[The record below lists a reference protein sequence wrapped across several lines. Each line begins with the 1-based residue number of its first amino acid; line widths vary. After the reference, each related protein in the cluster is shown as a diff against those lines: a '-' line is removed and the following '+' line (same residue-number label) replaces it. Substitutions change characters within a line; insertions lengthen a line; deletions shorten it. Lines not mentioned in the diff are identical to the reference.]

1 MRVVGIICEYNPFH
15 LGHLYQIKKIRE
27 MIPDCLIICIFN
39 GTFMQRG
46 EVSIINKWDK
56 TRICLEY
63 GIDVVVELPFVFA
76 TQSSDIFAHG
86 ALKILNNLHI
96 DTLVFGS
103 ESNNVEILK
112 TLAMAQLNNKV
123 FDDKVCE
130 YLDKGDNYPTAL
142 SKALEVIT
150 KYRIKEPNDILAVSY
165 IKEIIKNN
173 YSIEPVAIK
182 RTNDYHGKDI
192 NSNILSASLIRKLIK
207 ENKYISKYYHG
218 VVISGDM
225 INASLIRKMLLNGND
240 VSKYVPKATLK
251 YLNDIPSKDKFYSL
265 LKYQIINNI
274 DNLDSFQTVDEG
286 LNNLIKK
293 NIYNANSLDE
303 LINLIKTKRY
313 TYNKLNRMFTHILTN
328 FKKEDNEELEINY
341 VRLLGFNKRGRS
353 YLNKIKK
360 DMEIPVVTGYNK
372 INDKIFN
379 IEKRVSY
386 IYSLLIVNSDSYLE
400 EENKNKPII
409 LM

>member
-1 MRVVGIICEYNPFH
+1 MFLLLSTIKINVILKKKEDLMRVIGIICEYNPFH
-15 LGHLYQIKKIRE
+15 LGHLHQIKKIKE
-27 MIPDCLIICIFN
+27 TIPDSLIICIFN

-63 GIDVVVELPFVFA
+63 GIDMVVELPFVFA

-86 ALKILNNLHI
+86 ALKILNNLHV

-112 TLAMAQLNNKV
+112 TLAMTQINNEAFDNKV
-123 FDDKVCE
+123 RE
-130 YLDKGDNYPTAL
+130 YLDKGVNYPTAL
-142 SKALEVIT
+142 SKTLEVIT

-182 RTNDYHGKDI
+182 RTNDYHGEI
-192 NSNILSASLIRKLIK
+192 
-207 ENKYISKYYHG
+207 
-218 VVISGDM
+218 ISGDI
-225 INASLIRKMLLNGND
+225 INASLIRKMLTNGND
-240 VSKYVPKATLK
+240 VSKYVPRATLK
-251 YLNDIPSKDKFYSL
+251 YLNDIPSKDKYYSL

-293 NIYNANSLDE
+293 NIYNANNLNE
-303 LINLIKTKRY
+303 LISSIKTKRY
-313 TYNKLNRMFTHILTN
+313 TYNRLNRMFTHILTN
-328 FKKEDNEELEINY
+328 FKKEDNRGLEINY
-341 VRLLGFNKRGRS
+341 VRLLGFNKKGRS

-360 DMEIPVVTGYNK
+360 DMEISVVTGYK
-372 INDKIFN
+372 GINDKIFN

-400 EENKNKPII
+400 EDNKNKPII
-409 LM
+409 FGD

>member
-1 MRVVGIICEYNPFH
+1 MFLLLSTIKINVILKKKEDLMRVIGIICEYNPFH
-15 LGHLYQIKKIRE
+15 LGHLYQIKRIKE
-27 MIPDCLIICIFN
+27 TIPDSLIICIFN

-63 GIDVVVELPFVFA
+63 GIDMVVELPFVFA

-86 ALKILNNLHI
+86 ALKILNNLHV

-112 TLAMAQLNNKV
+112 TLAMTQINNEAFDNKV
-123 FDDKVCE
+123 RE
-130 YLDKGDNYPTAL
+130 YLDKGVNYPTAL
-142 SKALEVIT
+142 SKTLEVIT

-182 RTNDYHGKDI
+182 RTNDYHGEI
-192 NSNILSASLIRKLIK
+192 
-207 ENKYISKYYHG
+207 
-218 VVISGDM
+218 ISGDI
-225 INASLIRKMLLNGND
+225 INASLIRKMLTNGND
-240 VSKYVPKATLK
+240 VSKYVPRATLK
-251 YLNDIPSKDKFYSL
+251 YLNDIPSKDKYYSL

-293 NIYNANSLDE
+293 NIYNANNLDE
-303 LINLIKTKRY
+303 LINSIKTKRY
-313 TYNKLNRMFTHILTN
+313 TYNRLNRMFTHILTN
-328 FKKEDNEELEINY
+328 FKKEDNRGLEINY
-341 VRLLGFNKRGRS
+341 VRLLGFNKKGRS

-360 DMEIPVVTGYNK
+360 DMEISVVTGYK
-372 INDKIFN
+372 GINDKIFN

-400 EENKNKPII
+400 EDNKNKPLIFGD
-409 LM
+409 

>member
-1 MRVVGIICEYNPFH
+1 MFLLLSTIKINVILKKKEDLMRVIGIICEYNPFH
-15 LGHLYQIKKIRE
+15 LGHLYQIKKIKE
-27 MIPDCLIICIFN
+27 TIPDSLIICIFN

-63 GIDVVVELPFVFA
+63 GIDMVVELPFVFA

-86 ALKILNNLHI
+86 ALKILNNLHV

-112 TLAMAQLNNKV
+112 TLAMTQINNEAFDNKV
-123 FDDKVCE
+123 RE
-130 YLDKGDNYPTAL
+130 YLDKGVNYPTAL
-142 SKALEVIT
+142 SKTLEVIT

-182 RTNDYHGKDI
+182 RTNDYHGEI
-192 NSNILSASLIRKLIK
+192 
-207 ENKYISKYYHG
+207 
-218 VVISGDM
+218 ISGDI
-225 INASLIRKMLLNGND
+225 INASLIRKMLTNGHD
-240 VSKYVPKATLK
+240 VSKYVPRATLK
-251 YLNDIPSKDKFYSL
+251 YLNDIPSKDKYYSL

-293 NIYNANSLDE
+293 NIYNANNLDE
-303 LINLIKTKRY
+303 LISSIKTKRY
-313 TYNKLNRMFTHILTN
+313 TYNRLNRMFTHILTN
-328 FKKEDNEELEINY
+328 FKKEDNRGLEINY
-341 VRLLGFNKRGRS
+341 VRLLGFNKKGRS

-360 DMEIPVVTGYNK
+360 DMEISVVTGYK
-372 INDKIFN
+372 GINDKIFN

-400 EENKNKPII
+400 EDNKNKPII
-409 LM
+409 FGD

>member
-1 MRVVGIICEYNPFH
+1 MRVIGIICEYNPFH
-15 LGHLYQIKKIRE
+15 LGHLYQIKKIKE
-27 MIPDCLIICIFN
+27 TIPDSLIICIFN

-63 GIDVVVELPFVFA
+63 GIDMVVELPFVFA

-86 ALKILNNLHI
+86 ALKILNNLHV

-112 TLAMAQLNNKV
+112 TLAMTQINNEAFDNKV
-123 FDDKVCE
+123 RE
-130 YLDKGDNYPTAL
+130 YLDKGVNYPTAL
-142 SKALEVIT
+142 SKTLEVIT

-182 RTNDYHGKDI
+182 RTNDYHGEI
-192 NSNILSASLIRKLIK
+192 
-207 ENKYISKYYHG
+207 
-218 VVISGDM
+218 ISGDI
-225 INASLIRKMLLNGND
+225 INASLIRKMLTNGND
-240 VSKYVPKATLK
+240 VSKYVPRATLK
-251 YLNDIPSKDKFYSL
+251 YLNDIPSKDKYYSL

-293 NIYNANSLDE
+293 NIYNANNLDE
-303 LINLIKTKRY
+303 LISSIKTKRY
-313 TYNKLNRMFTHILTN
+313 TYNRLNRMFTHILTN
-328 FKKEDNEELEINY
+328 FKKEDNRGLEINY
-341 VRLLGFNKRGRS
+341 VRLLGFNKKGRS

-360 DMEIPVVTGYNK
+360 DMEISVVTGYK
-372 INDKIFN
+372 GINDKIFN

-400 EENKNKPII
+400 EDNKNKPII
-409 LM
+409 FGD

>member
-1 MRVVGIICEYNPFH
+1 MRVIGIICEYNPFH
-15 LGHLYQIKKIRE
+15 LGHLYQIKKIKE
-27 MIPDCLIICIFN
+27 TIPDSLIICIFN

-63 GIDVVVELPFVFA
+63 GIDMVVELPFVFA

-86 ALKILNNLHI
+86 ALKILNNLHV

-112 TLAMAQLNNKV
+112 TLAMTQINNEAFDNKV
-123 FDDKVCE
+123 RE
-130 YLDKGDNYPTAL
+130 YLDKGVNYPTAL
-142 SKALEVIT
+142 SKTLEVIT

-182 RTNDYHGKDI
+182 RTNDYHGEI
-192 NSNILSASLIRKLIK
+192 
-207 ENKYISKYYHG
+207 
-218 VVISGDM
+218 ISGDI
-225 INASLIRKMLLNGND
+225 INASLIRKMLTNGND
-240 VSKYVPKATLK
+240 VSKYVPRATLK
-251 YLNDIPSKDKFYSL
+251 YLNDIPSKAKYYSL

-274 DNLDSFQTVDEG
+274 DKLDTFQTVDEG

-293 NIYNANSLDE
+293 NIYNANNLDE
-303 LINLIKTKRY
+303 LINSIKTKRY
-313 TYNKLNRMFTHILTN
+313 TYNRLNRMFTHILTN
-328 FKKEDNEELEINY
+328 FKKEDNRGLEINY
-341 VRLLGFNKRGRS
+341 VRLLGFNKKGRS

-360 DMEIPVVTGYNK
+360 DMEISDVTGYNG
-372 INDKIFN
+372 INDIIFN

-400 EENKNKPII
+400 EDNKNKPII
-409 LM
+409 FGD

>member
-1 MRVVGIICEYNPFH
+1 MRVIGIICEYNPFH
-15 LGHLYQIKKIRE
+15 LGHLYQIKKIKE
-27 MIPDCLIICIFN
+27 TIPDSLIICIFN

-63 GIDVVVELPFVFA
+63 GIDMVVELPFVFS

-86 ALKILNNLHI
+86 ALKILNNLHV

-112 TLAMAQLNNKV
+112 TLAMTQINNEAFDNKV
-123 FDDKVCE
+123 RE
-130 YLDKGDNYPTAL
+130 YLDKGVNYPTAL
-142 SKALEVIT
+142 SKTLEVIT

-182 RTNDYHGKDI
+182 RTNDYHGEI
-192 NSNILSASLIRKLIK
+192 
-207 ENKYISKYYHG
+207 
-218 VVISGDM
+218 ISGDI
-225 INASLIRKMLLNGND
+225 INASLIRKMLTNGND
-240 VSKYVPKATLK
+240 VSKYVPRATLK
-251 YLNDIPSKDKFYSL
+251 YLNDIPSKDKYYSL

-293 NIYNANSLDE
+293 NIYNANNLDE
-303 LINLIKTKRY
+303 LINSIKTKRY
-313 TYNKLNRMFTHILTN
+313 TYNRLNRMFTHILTN
-328 FKKEDNEELEINY
+328 FKKEDNRGLEINY
-341 VRLLGFNKRGRS
+341 VRLLGFNKKGRS

-360 DMEIPVVTGYNK
+360 DMEISVVTGYK
-372 INDKIFN
+372 GINDKIFN

-400 EENKNKPII
+400 EDNKNKPII
-409 LM
+409 FGD

>member
-27 MIPDCLIICIFN
+27 MIPDCLIICICN

-112 TLAMAQLNNKV
+112 TLAMAQLNNKA

-182 RTNDYHGKDI
+182 RTNDYHGVI
-192 NSNILSASLIRKLIK
+192 
-207 ENKYISKYYHG
+207 
-218 VVISGDM
+218 ISGDM
-225 INASLIRKMLLNGND
+225 INASLIRKMLVNGND

-313 TYNKLNRMFTHILTN
+313 TYNRLNRMFTHILTN
-328 FKKEDNEELEINY
+328 FKKKDNKELEINY

-409 LM
+409 FGD

>member
-1 MRVVGIICEYNPFH
+1 MFLLLSTIKINVILKKKEDLMRVIGIICEYNPFH
-15 LGHLYQIKKIRE
+15 LGHLYQIKRIRE
-27 MIPDCLIICIFN
+27 TIPDSLIICIFN

-63 GIDVVVELPFVFA
+63 GIDMVVELPFVFA

-86 ALKILNNLHI
+86 ALKILNNLHV

-112 TLAMAQLNNKV
+112 TLAMTQINNEAFDNKV
-123 FDDKVCE
+123 RE
-130 YLDKGDNYPTAL
+130 YLDKGVNYPTAL
-142 SKALEVIT
+142 SKTLEVIT

-182 RTNDYHGKDI
+182 RTNDYHGEI
-192 NSNILSASLIRKLIK
+192 
-207 ENKYISKYYHG
+207 
-218 VVISGDM
+218 ISGDI
-225 INASLIRKMLLNGND
+225 INASLIRKMLTNGND
-240 VSKYVPKATLK
+240 VSKYVPRATLK
-251 YLNDIPSKDKFYSL
+251 YLNDIPSKDKYYSL

-293 NIYNANSLDE
+293 NIYNANNLDE
-303 LINLIKTKRY
+303 LINSIKTKRY
-313 TYNKLNRMFTHILTN
+313 TYNRLNRMFTHILTN
-328 FKKEDNEELEINY
+328 FKKEDNRGLEINY
-341 VRLLGFNKRGRS
+341 VRLLGFNKKGRS

-360 DMEIPVVTGYNK
+360 DMEISVVTGYK
-372 INDKIFN
+372 GINDKIFN

-400 EENKNKPII
+400 EDNKNKPII
-409 LM
+409 FGD

>member
-1 MRVVGIICEYNPFH
+1 MLMSTIKINDILKKKEDLMRVIGIICEYNPFH
-15 LGHLYQIKKIRE
+15 LGHLYQIKKIKE
-27 MIPDCLIICIFN
+27 TIPDSLIICIFN

-63 GIDVVVELPFVFA
+63 GIDMVVELPFVFA

-86 ALKILNNLHI
+86 ALKILNNLHV

-112 TLAMAQLNNKV
+112 TLAMTQINNEAFDNKV
-123 FDDKVCE
+123 RE
-130 YLDKGDNYPTAL
+130 YLDKGVNYPTAL
-142 SKALEVIT
+142 SKTLEVIT

-182 RTNDYHGKDI
+182 RTNDYHGEI
-192 NSNILSASLIRKLIK
+192 
-207 ENKYISKYYHG
+207 
-218 VVISGDM
+218 ISGDI
-225 INASLIRKMLLNGND
+225 INASLIRKMLTNGND
-240 VSKYVPKATLK
+240 VSKYVPRATLK
-251 YLNDIPSKDKFYSL
+251 YLNDIPSKDKYYSL

-293 NIYNANSLDE
+293 NIYNANNLDE
-303 LINLIKTKRY
+303 LISSIKTKRY
-313 TYNKLNRMFTHILTN
+313 TYNRLNRMFTHILTN
-328 FKKEDNEELEINY
+328 FKKEDNRGLEINY
-341 VRLLGFNKRGRS
+341 VRLLGFNKKGRS

-360 DMEIPVVTGYNK
+360 DMEISVVTGYK
-372 INDKIFN
+372 GINDKIFN

-400 EENKNKPII
+400 EDNKNKPII
-409 LM
+409 FGD

>member
-1 MRVVGIICEYNPFH
+1 MFLLLSTIKINVILKKKEDLMRVIGIICEYNPFH
-15 LGHLYQIKKIRE
+15 LGHLYQIKKIKE
-27 MIPDCLIICIFN
+27 TIPDSLIICIFN

-56 TRICLEY
+56 TRICLKY
-63 GIDVVVELPFVFA
+63 GIDMVVELPFVFA

-86 ALKILNNLHI
+86 ALKILNNLHV

-112 TLAMAQLNNKV
+112 TLAMTQINNEAFDNKV
-123 FDDKVCE
+123 RE
-130 YLDKGDNYPTAL
+130 YLDKGVNYPTAL
-142 SKALEVIT
+142 SKTLEVIT

-182 RTNDYHGKDI
+182 RTNDYHGEI
-192 NSNILSASLIRKLIK
+192 
-207 ENKYISKYYHG
+207 
-218 VVISGDM
+218 ISGDI
-225 INASLIRKMLLNGND
+225 INASLIRKMLKNGND
-240 VSKYVPKATLK
+240 VSKYVPRATLK
-251 YLNDIPSKDKFYSL
+251 YLNDIPSKDKYYSL

-293 NIYNANSLDE
+293 NIYNANNLDE
-303 LINLIKTKRY
+303 LISSIKTKRY
-313 TYNKLNRMFTHILTN
+313 TYNRLNRMFTHILTN
-328 FKKEDNEELEINY
+328 FKKEDNRGLEINY
-341 VRLLGFNKRGRS
+341 VRLLGFNKKGRS

-360 DMEIPVVTGYNK
+360 DMEISVVTGYK
-372 INDKIFN
+372 GINDKIFN

-400 EENKNKPII
+400 EDNKNKPII
-409 LM
+409 FGD

>member
-1 MRVVGIICEYNPFH
+1 MFLLLSTIKINVILKKKEDLMRVIGIICEYNPFH
-15 LGHLYQIKKIRE
+15 LGHLYQIKKIKE
-27 MIPDCLIICIFN
+27 TIPDSLIICIFN

-63 GIDVVVELPFVFA
+63 GIDMVVELPFVFA

-86 ALKILNNLHI
+86 ALKILNNLHV

-112 TLAMAQLNNKV
+112 TLAMTQINNEAFDNKV
-123 FDDKVCE
+123 RE
-130 YLDKGDNYPTAL
+130 YLDKGVNYPTAL
-142 SKALEVIT
+142 SKTLEVIT

-182 RTNDYHGKDI
+182 RTNDYHGEI
-192 NSNILSASLIRKLIK
+192 
-207 ENKYISKYYHG
+207 
-218 VVISGDM
+218 ISGDI
-225 INASLIRKMLLNGND
+225 INASLIRKMLTNGND
-240 VSKYVPKATLK
+240 VSKYVPRATLK
-251 YLNDIPSKDKFYSL
+251 YLNDIPSKDKYYSL

-293 NIYNANSLDE
+293 NIYNANNLDE
-303 LINLIKTKRY
+303 LISSIKTKRY
-313 TYNKLNRMFTHILTN
+313 TYNRLNRMFTHILTN
-328 FKKEDNEELEINY
+328 FKKEDNRGLEINY
-341 VRLLGFNKRGRS
+341 VRLLGFNKKGRS
-353 YLNKIKK
+353 YLNKIKN
-360 DMEIPVVTGYNK
+360 DMEISVVTGYK
-372 INDKIFN
+372 GINDKIFN

-400 EENKNKPII
+400 EDNKNKPII
-409 LM
+409 FGD

>member
-1 MRVVGIICEYNPFH
+1 MRVIGIICEYNPFH
-15 LGHLYQIKKIRE
+15 LGHLYQIKKIKE
-27 MIPDCLIICIFN
+27 TIPDSLIICIFN

-63 GIDVVVELPFVFA
+63 GIDMVVELPFVFA

-86 ALKILNNLHI
+86 ALKILNNLHV

-112 TLAMAQLNNKV
+112 TLAMTQINNEAFDNKV
-123 FDDKVCE
+123 RE
-130 YLDKGDNYPTAL
+130 YLDKGVNYPTAL
-142 SKALEVIT
+142 SKTLEVIT

-182 RTNDYHGKDI
+182 RTNDYHGEI
-192 NSNILSASLIRKLIK
+192 
-207 ENKYISKYYHG
+207 
-218 VVISGDM
+218 ISGDI
-225 INASLIRKMLLNGND
+225 INASLIRKMLTNGND
-240 VSKYVPKATLK
+240 VSKYVPRATLK
-251 YLNDIPSKDKFYSL
+251 YLNDIPSKDKYYSL

-293 NIYNANSLDE
+293 NIYNANNLDE
-303 LINLIKTKRY
+303 LINSIKTKRY
-313 TYNKLNRMFTHILTN
+313 TYNRLNRMFTHILTN
-328 FKKEDNEELEINY
+328 FKKEDNRGLEINY
-341 VRLLGFNKRGRS
+341 VRLLGFNKKGRS

-360 DMEIPVVTGYNK
+360 DMEISVVTGYK
-372 INDKIFN
+372 GINDKIFN

-400 EENKNKPII
+400 EDNKNKPII
-409 LM
+409 FGD

>member
-1 MRVVGIICEYNPFH
+1 MFLLLSTIKINVILKKKEDLMRVIGIICEYNPFH
-15 LGHLYQIKKIRE
+15 LGHLYQIKRIRE
-27 MIPDCLIICIFN
+27 TIPDSLIICIFN

-63 GIDVVVELPFVFA
+63 GIDMVVELPFVFA

-86 ALKILNNLHI
+86 ALKILNNLHV

-112 TLAMAQLNNKV
+112 TLAMTQINNEAFDNKV
-123 FDDKVCE
+123 RE
-130 YLDKGDNYPTAL
+130 YLDKGVNYPTAL
-142 SKALEVIT
+142 SKTLEVIT

-182 RTNDYHGKDI
+182 RTNDYHGEI
-192 NSNILSASLIRKLIK
+192 
-207 ENKYISKYYHG
+207 
-218 VVISGDM
+218 ISGDI
-225 INASLIRKMLLNGND
+225 INASLIRKILTNGND
-240 VSKYVPKATLK
+240 VSKYVPRATLK
-251 YLNDIPSKDKFYSL
+251 YLNDIPSKDKYYSL

-293 NIYNANSLDE
+293 NIYNANNLDE
-303 LINLIKTKRY
+303 LISSIKTKRY
-313 TYNKLNRMFTHILTN
+313 TYNRLNRMFTHILTN
-328 FKKEDNEELEINY
+328 FKKEDNRGLEINY
-341 VRLLGFNKRGRS
+341 VRLLGFNKKGRS

-360 DMEIPVVTGYNK
+360 DMEISVVTGYK
-372 INDKIFN
+372 GINDKIFN

-400 EENKNKPII
+400 EDNKNKPII
-409 LM
+409 FGD

>member
-1 MRVVGIICEYNPFH
+1 M
-15 LGHLYQIKKIRE
+15 
-27 MIPDCLIICIFN
+27 
-39 GTFMQRG
+39 
-46 EVSIINKWDK
+46 
-56 TRICLEY
+56 
-63 GIDVVVELPFVFA
+63 
-76 TQSSDIFAHG
+76 
-86 ALKILNNLHI
+86 
-96 DTLVFGS
+96 LV
-103 ESNNVEILK
+103 
-112 TLAMAQLNNKV
+112 
-123 FDDKVCE
+123 
-130 YLDKGDNYPTAL
+130 
-142 SKALEVIT
+142 
-150 KYRIKEPNDILAVSY
+150 
-165 IKEIIKNN
+165 
-173 YSIEPVAIK
+173 
-182 RTNDYHGKDI
+182 
-192 NSNILSASLIRKLIK
+192 
-207 ENKYISKYYHG
+207 
-218 VVISGDM
+218 
-225 INASLIRKMLLNGND
+225 NGND

-409 LM
+409 LMWWLGFIFGNVDSSKYHGLLL

>member
-1 MRVVGIICEYNPFH
+1 MRVIGIICEYNPFH
-15 LGHLYQIKKIRE
+15 LGHLYQIKRIRE
-27 MIPDCLIICIFN
+27 TIPDSLIICIFN

-63 GIDVVVELPFVFA
+63 GIDMVVELPFVFA

-86 ALKILNNLHI
+86 ALKILNNLHV

-112 TLAMAQLNNKV
+112 TLAMTQINNEAFDNKV
-123 FDDKVCE
+123 RE
-130 YLDKGDNYPTAL
+130 YLDKGVNYPTAL
-142 SKALEVIT
+142 SKTLEVIT

-182 RTNDYHGKDI
+182 RTNDYHGEI
-192 NSNILSASLIRKLIK
+192 
-207 ENKYISKYYHG
+207 
-218 VVISGDM
+218 ISGDI
-225 INASLIRKMLLNGND
+225 INASLIRKMLTNGND
-240 VSKYVPKATLK
+240 VSKYVPRATLK
-251 YLNDIPSKDKFYSL
+251 YLNDIPSKDKYYSL

-293 NIYNANSLDE
+293 NIYNANNLDE
-303 LINLIKTKRY
+303 LISSIKTKRY
-313 TYNKLNRMFTHILTN
+313 TYNRLNRMFTHILTN
-328 FKKEDNEELEINY
+328 FKKEDNRGLEINY
-341 VRLLGFNKRGRS
+341 VRLLGFNKKGRS

-360 DMEIPVVTGYNK
+360 DMEISVVTGYK
-372 INDKIFN
+372 GINDKIFN

-400 EENKNKPII
+400 EDNKNKPII
-409 LM
+409 FGD

>member
-27 MIPDCLIICIFN
+27 MILDCLIICIFN

-182 RTNDYHGKDI
+182 RTNDYHG
-192 NSNILSASLIRKLIK
+192 
-207 ENKYISKYYHG
+207 

-225 INASLIRKMLLNGND
+225 INASLIRKMLVNGND

-360 DMEIPVVTGYNK
+360 DMEIPIVTGYNK

-386 IYSLLIVNSDSYLE
+386 IYSLLIVNNDSYLK

-409 LM
+409 LIWWLGFIFGNVDSSKYHGLLL

>member
-1 MRVVGIICEYNPFH
+1 MFLLLSTIKINVILKKKEDLMRVIGIICEYNPFH
-15 LGHLYQIKKIRE
+15 LGHLYQIKKIKE
-27 MIPDCLIICIFN
+27 TIPDSLIICIFN

-63 GIDVVVELPFVFA
+63 GIDMVVELPFVFA

-86 ALKILNNLHI
+86 ALKILNNLHV

-112 TLAMAQLNNKV
+112 TLAMTQINNETFDNKV
-123 FDDKVCE
+123 RE
-130 YLDKGDNYPTAL
+130 YLDKGVNYPTAL
-142 SKALEVIT
+142 SKTLEVIT

-182 RTNDYHGKDI
+182 RTNDYHGEI
-192 NSNILSASLIRKLIK
+192 
-207 ENKYISKYYHG
+207 
-218 VVISGDM
+218 ISGDI
-225 INASLIRKMLLNGND
+225 INASLIRKMLTNGND
-240 VSKYVPKATLK
+240 VSKYVPRATLK
-251 YLNDIPSKDKFYSL
+251 YLNDIPSKDKYYSL

-293 NIYNANSLDE
+293 NIYNANNLDE
-303 LINLIKTKRY
+303 LISSIKTKRY
-313 TYNKLNRMFTHILTN
+313 TYNRLNRMFTHILTN
-328 FKKEDNEELEINY
+328 FKKEDNRGLEINY
-341 VRLLGFNKRGRS
+341 VRLLGFNKKGRI

-360 DMEIPVVTGYNK
+360 DMEISVVTGYK
-372 INDKIFN
+372 GINDKIFN

-400 EENKNKPII
+400 EDNKNKPII
-409 LM
+409 FGD

>member
-1 MRVVGIICEYNPFH
+1 MFLLLSTIKINVILKKKEDLMRVIGIICEYNPFH
-15 LGHLYQIKKIRE
+15 LGHLYQIKKIKE
-27 MIPDCLIICIFN
+27 TIPDSLIICIFN

-63 GIDVVVELPFVFA
+63 GIDMVVELPFVFA

-86 ALKILNNLHI
+86 ALKILNNLHV

-112 TLAMAQLNNKV
+112 TLAMTQINNEAFDNKV
-123 FDDKVCE
+123 RE
-130 YLDKGDNYPTAL
+130 YLDKGVNYPTAL
-142 SKALEVIT
+142 SKTLEVIT

-182 RTNDYHGKDI
+182 RTNDYHG
-192 NSNILSASLIRKLIK
+192 
-207 ENKYISKYYHG
+207 
-218 VVISGDM
+218 VVISGDI
-225 INASLIRKMLLNGND
+225 INASLIRKMLKNGND
-240 VSKYVPKATLK
+240 VSKYVPRATLK
-251 YLNDIPSKDKFYSL
+251 YLNDIPSKDKYYSL

-293 NIYNANSLDE
+293 NIYNANNLDE
-303 LINLIKTKRY
+303 LISSIKTKRY
-313 TYNKLNRMFTHILTN
+313 TYNRLNRMFTHILTN
-328 FKKEDNEELEINY
+328 FKKEDNRGLEINY
-341 VRLLGFNKRGRS
+341 VRLLGFNKKGRS

-360 DMEIPVVTGYNK
+360 DMEISVVTGYK
-372 INDKIFN
+372 GINDKIFN

-400 EENKNKPII
+400 EDNKNKPII
-409 LM
+409 FGD

>member
-1 MRVVGIICEYNPFH
+1 MFLLLSTIKINVILKKKEDLMRVIGIICEYNPFH
-15 LGHLYQIKKIRE
+15 LGHLHQIKKIKE
-27 MIPDCLIICIFN
+27 TIPDSLIICIFN

-63 GIDVVVELPFVFA
+63 GIDMVVELPFVFA

-86 ALKILNNLHI
+86 ALKILNNLHV

-112 TLAMAQLNNKV
+112 TLAMTQINNEAFDNKV
-123 FDDKVCE
+123 RE
-130 YLDKGDNYPTAL
+130 YLDKGVNYPTAL
-142 SKALEVIT
+142 SKTLEVIT

-182 RTNDYHGKDI
+182 RTNDYHGEI
-192 NSNILSASLIRKLIK
+192 
-207 ENKYISKYYHG
+207 
-218 VVISGDM
+218 ISGDI
-225 INASLIRKMLLNGND
+225 INASLIRKMLTNGND
-240 VSKYVPKATLK
+240 VSKYVPRATLK
-251 YLNDIPSKDKFYSL
+251 YLNDIPSKDKYYSL

-293 NIYNANSLDE
+293 NIYNANNLDE
-303 LINLIKTKRY
+303 LISSIKTKRY
-313 TYNKLNRMFTHILTN
+313 TYNRLNRMFTHILTN
-328 FKKEDNEELEINY
+328 FKKEDNRGLEINY
-341 VRLLGFNKRGRS
+341 VRLLGFNKKGRS

-360 DMEIPVVTGYNK
+360 DMEISVVTGYK
-372 INDKIFN
+372 GINDKIFN

-400 EENKNKPII
+400 EDNKNKPII
-409 LM
+409 FGD

>member
-1 MRVVGIICEYNPFH
+1 MRVIGIICEYNPFH
-15 LGHLYQIKKIRE
+15 LGHLYQIKKIKE
-27 MIPDCLIICIFN
+27 TIPDSLIICIFN

-63 GIDVVVELPFVFA
+63 GIDMVVELPFVFA

-86 ALKILNNLHI
+86 ALKILNNLHV

-112 TLAMAQLNNKV
+112 TLAMTQINNEAFDNKV
-123 FDDKVCE
+123 RE
-130 YLDKGDNYPTAL
+130 YLDKGLNYPTAL
-142 SKALEVIT
+142 SKTLEVIT

-182 RTNDYHGKDI
+182 RTNDYHGEI
-192 NSNILSASLIRKLIK
+192 
-207 ENKYISKYYHG
+207 
-218 VVISGDM
+218 ISGDI
-225 INASLIRKMLLNGND
+225 INASLIRKMLTNGND
-240 VSKYVPKATLK
+240 VSKYVPRATLK
-251 YLNDIPSKDKFYSL
+251 YLNDIPSKDKYYSL

-293 NIYNANSLDE
+293 NIYNANNLDE
-303 LINLIKTKRY
+303 LISSIKTKRY
-313 TYNKLNRMFTHILTN
+313 TYNRLNRMFTHILTN
-328 FKKEDNEELEINY
+328 FKKEDNRGLEINY
-341 VRLLGFNKRGRS
+341 VRLLGFNKKGRS

-360 DMEIPVVTGYNK
+360 DMEISVVTGYK
-372 INDKIFN
+372 GINDKIFN

-400 EENKNKPII
+400 EDNKNKPII
-409 LM
+409 FGD

>member
-1 MRVVGIICEYNPFH
+1 MFLLLSTIKINVILKKKEDLMRVIGIICEYNPFH
-15 LGHLYQIKKIRE
+15 LGHLYQIKKIKE
-27 MIPDCLIICIFN
+27 TIPDSLIICIFN

-63 GIDVVVELPFVFA
+63 GIDMVVELPFVFA

-86 ALKILNNLHI
+86 ALKILNNLHV

-112 TLAMAQLNNKV
+112 TLAMTQINNEAFDNKV
-123 FDDKVCE
+123 RE
-130 YLDKGDNYPTAL
+130 YLDKGVNYPTAL
-142 SKALEVIT
+142 SKTLEVIT

-182 RTNDYHGKDI
+182 RTNDYHGEI
-192 NSNILSASLIRKLIK
+192 
-207 ENKYISKYYHG
+207 
-218 VVISGDM
+218 ISGDI
-225 INASLIRKMLLNGND
+225 INASLIRKILTNGND
-240 VSKYVPKATLK
+240 VSKYVPRATLK
-251 YLNDIPSKDKFYSL
+251 YLNDIPSKDKYYSL

-293 NIYNANSLDE
+293 NIYNANNLDE
-303 LINLIKTKRY
+303 LISSIKTKRY
-313 TYNKLNRMFTHILTN
+313 TYNRLNRMFTHILTN
-328 FKKEDNEELEINY
+328 FKKEDNRGLEINY
-341 VRLLGFNKRGRS
+341 VRLLGFNKKGRS

-360 DMEIPVVTGYNK
+360 DMEISVVTGYK
-372 INDKIFN
+372 GINDKIFN

-400 EENKNKPII
+400 EDNKNKPII
-409 LM
+409 FGD

>member
-1 MRVVGIICEYNPFH
+1 MRVIGIICEYNPFH
-15 LGHLYQIKKIRE
+15 LGHLYQIKKIKE
-27 MIPDCLIICIFN
+27 TIPDSLIICIFN

-63 GIDVVVELPFVFA
+63 GIDMVVELPFVFA

-86 ALKILNNLHI
+86 ALKILNNLHV

-112 TLAMAQLNNKV
+112 TLAMTQINNEAFDNKV
-123 FDDKVCE
+123 HE
-130 YLDKGDNYPTAL
+130 YLDKGVNYPTAL
-142 SKALEVIT
+142 SKTLEVIT

-182 RTNDYHGKDI
+182 RTNDYHGEI
-192 NSNILSASLIRKLIK
+192 
-207 ENKYISKYYHG
+207 
-218 VVISGDM
+218 ISGDI
-225 INASLIRKMLLNGND
+225 INASLIRKMLTNGND
-240 VSKYVPKATLK
+240 VSKYVPRATLK
-251 YLNDIPSKDKFYSL
+251 YLNDIPSKDKYYSL

-293 NIYNANSLDE
+293 NIYNANNLDE
-303 LINLIKTKRY
+303 LISSIKTKRY
-313 TYNKLNRMFTHILTN
+313 TYNRLNRMFTHILTN
-328 FKKEDNEELEINY
+328 FKKEDNRGLEINY
-341 VRLLGFNKRGRS
+341 VRLLGFNKKGRS

-360 DMEIPVVTGYNK
+360 DMEISVVTGYK
-372 INDKIFN
+372 GINDKIFN

-400 EENKNKPII
+400 EDNKNKPII
-409 LM
+409 FGD